1 MMHDASGCRPKGQS
15 RFMDNASSFSGA
27 LPTIDLCI
35 SESRNAI
42 CAALLV
48 DDPMVV
54 GKTNHEVEVT
64 KCLSSKSPNLYED
77 LGRLFLFLVL
87 DCKNSSGTGSF
98 GVG

>member
-1 MMHDASGCRPKGQS
+1 
-15 RFMDNASSFSGA
+15 MDKASSFSGA
-27 LPTIDLCI
+27 LPTIDLCLT
-35 SESRNAI
+35 ESQNAI

-54 GKTNHEVEVT
+54 SKTNHEFEVT
-64 KCLSSKSPNLYED
+64 KCLSSISPNLYED

-87 DCKNSSGTGSF
+87 NCKNSSRPGSS

>member
-1 MMHDASGCRPKGQS
+1 
-15 RFMDNASSFSGA
+15 MDKASSFSGA
-27 LPTIDLCI
+27 LPTIDLCL
-35 SESRNAI
+35 SESQNAI

-54 GKTNHEVEVT
+54 SKTNHEFEVT
-64 KCLSSKSPNLYED
+64 KCLSSTSPNLYED

-87 DCKNSSGTGSF
+87 DCKNSSRPGSS